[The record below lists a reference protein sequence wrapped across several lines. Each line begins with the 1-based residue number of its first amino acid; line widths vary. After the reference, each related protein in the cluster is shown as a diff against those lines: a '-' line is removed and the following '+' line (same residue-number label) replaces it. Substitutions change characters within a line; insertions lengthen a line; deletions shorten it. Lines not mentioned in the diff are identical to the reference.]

1 MASTVTMMFQWE
13 KLGAVVC
20 ISLSLNYIYLSYP
33 YYRAIIVLWP
43 TLSHYLSVLT
53 GHAFP
58 NLPQLASFWLSYAL
72 YLCLVFTAVFLYRLS
87 PLHPLAPFP
96 GPKLAKL
103 NMWWYLP
110 QAVKGT
116 ERWDMKELHEKY
128 GDFVRIGPNHLCIR
142 SVDALKE
149 VYSYRANVKR
159 SNWYDALDDPKHPGV
174 KSLMGMREKGPHSER
189 RRMWEPLLGIEGLA
203 RFRPIMRAKLSEL
216 VHHLERLSEDGPICL
231 SDWFSFFQVDV
242 MGELTFSGG
251 FTLMRD
257 GEDKNGYLRDIGLL
271 MRLVKA
277 LGHMQFLLPLFSLL
291 PQSLIQPGLRWKAE
305 ELVKK
310 RTNRNAESFKDLY
323 YFLLDEENEG
333 NKQRKNIDE
342 YSLYN
347 DAALAIIA
355 GGETTAITLTYL
367 FYALLQSGWLSKL
380 QAEIDS
386 AFPDKEIDDIS
397 LQNLRSLPL
406 LTAVIN
412 ESQRL
417 NPTVSSGLPREIV
430 DTPLLIDGRFIPVGT
445 TVCVPFYA
453 VARDERYFYHPDE
466 FRPQRWLPSRPE
478 KETFEAKASV
488 PFSSGAYSCIG
499 KSLAMEELRTV
510 LVVLLKHFEFNL
522 SDDFNEDKFLS
533 SSRDFLAMTN
543 PPLEVYVK
551 KRH

>member
-43 TLSHYLSVLT
+43 ILSHYLSVLT
-53 GHAFP
+53 DHAFP

-72 YLCLVFTAVFLYRLS
+72 YLCFVFTAVFLYRLS

-128 GDFVRIGPNHLCIR
+128 GDFVRIGPNHLSIR

-149 VYSYRANVKR
+149 VYSYKANVKR

-203 RFRPIMRAKLSEL
+203 RFRPILRAKLSEL

-257 GEDKNGYLRDIGLL
+257 GEDKNGYLRDI
-271 MRLVKA
+271 
-277 LGHMQFLLPLFSLL
+277 
-291 PQSLIQPGLRWKAE
+291 
-305 ELVKK
+305 
-310 RTNRNAESFKDLY
+310 
-323 YFLLDEENEG
+323 DEENEG
-333 NKQRKNIDE
+333 SKQRKNIDE

-430 DTPLLIDGRFIPVGT
+430 DTPLLIDGRFISVGT

-453 VARDERYFYHPDE
+453 VARDERYFDHPDE
-466 FRPQRWLPSRPE
+466 FRPQRWLSSRPE
-478 KETFEAKASV
+478 EETFEAKASV

-510 LVVLLKHFEFNL
+510 LVVLLKHFEFKL
-522 SDDFNEDKFLS
+522 SDGFIEDKFLN